1 MSHRSVPAGYRPLLS
16 LLCCLLGAGLCPAL
30 ASGQQTPALAPKIV
44 VLEGE
49 GGVNSI
55 RLGASRE
62 LVVQVVG
69 QDNQPLAGA
78 SVTFVLPAS
87 GAGATF
93 VDGSKMVTQITDDK
107 GQVRVVGMRP
117 NSLEGKFEIR
127 VTAAY
132 QGQIARAAITQT
144 NVTEVAPA
152 KPTAPSQPAA
162 KKKGGSGKI
171 IAILVA
177 AAGGGIGAAMAA
189 KGGGSKGGSTGG
201 GGGGGGGG
209 GVTPTVIGL
218 GSSTVGRP

>member
-1 MSHRSVPAGYRPLLS
+1 MGPRSVQAGKRPLLS
-16 LLCCLLGAGLCPAL
+16 LLCCLLGVELCPAL
-30 ASGQQTPALAPKIV
+30 ARGQQTPPLAPKIV

-55 RLGASRE
+55 RQGGARE
-62 LVVQVVG
+62 LVVQVTG
-69 QDNQPLAGA
+69 QDNRPLAGA

-87 GAGATF
+87 GVGATF
-93 VDGSKMVTQITDDK
+93 VDGSKMVTLITDDK
-107 GQVRVVGMRP
+107 GQARVGGMRP

-132 QGQIARAAITQT
+132 QGQMARAVITQT

-152 KPTAPSQPAA
+152 KPSAPSQPAA

-171 IAILVA
+171 IVILVA
-177 AAGGGIGAAMAA
+177 AAGGGIGAVMAA
-189 KGGGSKGGSTGG
+189 KGGGSKGGGG
-201 GGGGGGGG
+201 P
-209 GVTPTVIGL
+209 TPTPQPPTPTMTVIGL